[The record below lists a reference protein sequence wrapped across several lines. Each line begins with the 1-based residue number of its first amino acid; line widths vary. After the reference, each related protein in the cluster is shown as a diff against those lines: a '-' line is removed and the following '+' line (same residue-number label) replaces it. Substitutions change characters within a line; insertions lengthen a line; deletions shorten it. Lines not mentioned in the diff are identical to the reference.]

1 MPRVTLLGLPED
13 LERPLMQVL
22 REEAHKVIRKL
33 HLQDL
38 QHGPKSD
45 AVFISGD
52 DPEFRKTIARLRE
65 NDPSQPVIVVTRRAG
80 TTQWLDALDAGAT
93 DYCGAPF
100 ERVQVRWIVESAIRC
115 SEACAA

>member
-13 LERPLMQVL
+13 LERPLAQVL

-38 QHGPKSD
+38 RHGPKSD
-45 AVFISGD
+45 AVFISGE
-52 DPEFRKTIARLRE
+52 DPDFRGTIQEIRDTE
-65 NDPSQPVIVVTRRAG
+65 PSVPVIVVTRKTG
-80 TTQWLDALDAGAT
+80 TERWLDALDAGAT

-100 ERVQVRWIVESAIRC
+100 ERTQVRWIMQSAIR
-115 SEACAA
+115 SEAYVA

>member
-13 LERPLMQVL
+13 LERSLAQVL
-22 REEAHKVIRKL
+22 RDEAHKVVRKL

-38 QHGPKSD
+38 GHGPRSD
-45 AVFISGD
+45 AIFISGED
-52 DPEFRKTIARLRE
+52 LEFRRTIAEIRQTE
-65 NDPSQPVIVVTRRAG
+65 PATPVIVVTRRAG
-80 TTQWLDALDAGAT
+80 TTQWLDALDAGAA

-100 ERVQVRWIVESAIRC
+100 ERVQVRWIMESAIR